1 MKVLKILALTFSV
14 ALYTATIL
22 AQETKLIPLTTNSEK
37 ALELMR
43 TVMSNAEEFRG
54 DDNPPLLEEILRL
67 DPNFYFAKTY
77 NSILLEN
84 NTYRTNLN
92 NAYENRSNVSEI
104 EEKIIE
110 ATYQQY
116 INLNTVLADKIIDDL
131 VSTYPDYYQL
141 RLLSADLKNNLKDP
155 YAKDSRYAE
164 ILEQNP
170 NSFPALFR
178 RAQLHFPVDNDIV
191 NFPIEERNTNLAAS
205 YLMKAASIQ
214 PKNPG
219 PQRFLGNVYRGQNNL
234 SMAKQAYES
243 SRLLMGEPDEIDFG
257 YSNILLML
265 GHVET
270 FSGNY
275 KEARKLYDESL
286 EVLDF
291 KQKPTYFQYPVFTY
305 FYERDYEQAIIAF
318 TKMRSE
324 ILNSKESPEWKTDNS
339 TLMEE
344 NIFVSHLHNQDEQG
358 ANKSLQQLST
368 FKRNQLNSYLTSG
381 ASREQLLVLK
391 NNNDIYLQELRLWK
405 DIIFGASN
413 VEQQLNRLKSL
424 LEKNLAQDPNAMTIY
439 HKYSGYAALMAGD
452 NQAAI
457 RHYSAISN
465 IEMDDD
471 NYHSY
476 FYALA
481 LRGSGD
487 TEKSSAI
494 LKRVAGNTFATR
506 GAALVQ
512 MLAKR
517 QL

>member
-1 MKVLKILALTFSV
+1 MKVFKILALTFSV
-14 ALYTATIL
+14 ALYTATIF
-22 AQETKLIPLTTNSEK
+22 AQEIKLIPLTTDSEK

-43 TVMSNAEEFRG
+43 TVIANAEEFRG
-54 DDNPPLLEEILRL
+54 NDNPSLLEEILRL
-67 DPNFYFAKTY
+67 DPNFYYAKTY
-77 NSILLEN
+77 NSLLLTD
-84 NTYRTNLN
+84 NTYRKNLN

-141 RLLSADLKNNLKDP
+141 RLLSADLKNDLMDP
-155 YAKDSRYAE
+155 YAKDIRYAE

-191 NFPIEERNTNLAAS
+191 NFPIEERDLELATSLLLQAAS
-205 YLMKAASIQ
+205 VQ

-243 SRLLMGEPDEIDFG
+243 SRLLLGEPDEIDFR

-275 KEARKLYDESL
+275 KDARKLYDNSIEFL
-286 EVLDF
+286 NF
-291 KQKPTYFQYPVFTY
+291 RQKPTYFQFPVFTY
-305 FYERDYEQAIIAF
+305 FYERDYEQAIISF
-318 TKMRSE
+318 SKMRSE
-324 ILNSKESPEWKTDNS
+324 INTSDQDQEWKTENI

-344 NIFVSHLHNQDEQG
+344 NIFVSHLHNSNEQG
-358 ANKSLQQLST
+358 ANKSLQQIAG
-368 FKRNQLNSYLTSG
+368 FKRNELNSYLTSG
-381 ASREQLLVLK
+381 ASREQLLALK

-413 VEQQLNRLKSL
+413 VEQQLNRLKTL
-424 LEKNLAQDPNAMTIY
+424 LEKNLAQDPNAMTLY
-439 HKYSGYAALMAGD
+439 HKYSGYAAIMAGD
-452 NQAAI
+452 DQAAI
-457 RHYSAISN
+457 RHYSVISN

-476 FYALA
+476 FYAIA

-494 LKRVAGNTFATR
+494 LKRVAENTFATR

>member
-14 ALYTATIL
+14 AFYTATIF

-43 TVMSNAEEFRG
+43 TVMANAEEFRG
-54 DDNPPLLEEILRL
+54 NDNPPLLEEILRL
-67 DPNFYFAKTY
+67 DPNFHFAKTY

-84 NTYRTNLN
+84 NTYRANLN

-104 EEKIIE
+104 EEKLIE

-116 INLNTVLADKIIDDL
+116 INLNIVLADKIIDDL
-131 VSTYPDYYQL
+131 ISKYPEYYQL
-141 RLLSADLKNNLKDP
+141 RLVSADLKNDLKDP

-164 ILEQNP
+164 ILEQNS

-191 NFPIEERNTNLAAS
+191 NFPIEERDTDLAAS
-205 YLMKAASIQ
+205 YLMKAASLQ

-219 PQRFLGNVYRGQNNL
+219 PQRFLGNVYRGQKNL
-234 SMAKQAYES
+234 SMAKQSYQSA
-243 SRLLMGEPDEIDFG
+243 RLLMGEPDGTDFT

-275 KEARKLYDESL
+275 REARKLYDESL

-291 KQKPTYFQYPVFTY
+291 RQKPTYFQYPVFTY

-318 TKMRSE
+318 TRMRSE
-324 ILNSKESPEWKTDNS
+324 INSSNQDQEWKTANI

-344 NIFVSHLHNQDEQG
+344 NIFISYLHNQDEQG
-358 ANKSLQQLST
+358 ANKSLQQLAG
-368 FKRNQLNSYLTSG
+368 FKRNELNSYLTSG
-381 ASREQLLVLK
+381 ASREQLLALK
-391 NNNDIYLQELRLWK
+391 NKNDIYLLELRIWK
-405 DIIFGASN
+405 DIIFGSSN
-413 VEQQLNRLKSL
+413 IDPQLNRLKIL
-424 LEKNLAQDPNAMTIY
+424 LEKNLSQDPNALTLY
-439 HKYSGYAALMAGD
+439 YKYSGYAALMSGD

-457 RHYSAISN
+457 NHYSKISN

-487 TEKSSAI
+487 TEKSSTI
-494 LKRVAGNTFATR
+494 LKRVAENTFATR

>member
-1 MKVLKILALTFSV
+1 MKVFKIIALTFSV
-14 ALYTATIL
+14 ALYTATIF
-22 AQETKLIPLTTNSEK
+22 AQEIKLIPLTTDSEK

-43 TVMSNAEEFRG
+43 TVIANAEEFRG
-54 DDNPPLLEEILRL
+54 NDNPSLLEEILRL
-67 DPNFYFAKTY
+67 DPNFYYAKTY
-77 NSILLEN
+77 NSLLLTD
-84 NTYRTNLN
+84 NTYRKNLN

-141 RLLSADLKNNLKDP
+141 RLLSADLKNDLMDP
-155 YAKDSRYAE
+155 YAKDIRYAE

-191 NFPIEERNTNLAAS
+191 NFPIEERDLELATSLLLQAAS
-205 YLMKAASIQ
+205 VQ

-243 SRLLMGEPDEIDFG
+243 SRLLLGEPDEIDFR

-275 KEARKLYDESL
+275 KDARKLYDNSIEFL
-286 EVLDF
+286 NF
-291 KQKPTYFQYPVFTY
+291 RQKPTYFQFPVFTY
-305 FYERDYEQAIIAF
+305 FYERDYEQAIISF
-318 TKMRSE
+318 SKMRSE
-324 ILNSKESPEWKTDNS
+324 INTSDQDQEWKTENI

-344 NIFVSHLHNQDEQG
+344 NIFVSHLHNSNEQG
-358 ANKSLQQLST
+358 ANKSLQQIAG
-368 FKRNQLNSYLTSG
+368 FKRNELNSYLTSG
-381 ASREQLLVLK
+381 ASREQLLALK

-413 VEQQLNRLKSL
+413 VEQQLNRLKTL
-424 LEKNLAQDPNAMTIY
+424 LEKNLAQDPNAMTLY
-439 HKYSGYAALMAGD
+439 HKYSGYAAIMAGD
-452 NQAAI
+452 DQAAI
-457 RHYSAISN
+457 RHYSVISN

-476 FYALA
+476 FYAIA

-494 LKRVAGNTFATR
+494 LKRVAENTFATR

>member
-1 MKVLKILALTFSV
+1 MKVFKIIALTFSV
-14 ALYTATIL
+14 ALYTATIF

-43 TVMSNAEEFRG
+43 TVMANAEEFRG
-54 DDNPPLLEEILRL
+54 NDNPPLLEEILRL
-67 DPNFYFAKTY
+67 DPNFYYAKTY
-77 NSILLEN
+77 NSLLLEN

-141 RLLSADLKNNLKDP
+141 RLLSADLKNDLMDP
-155 YAKDSRYAE
+155 YAKDIRYAE

-170 NSFPALFR
+170 KSFPALFR

-191 NFPIEERNTNLAAS
+191 NFPIEERDLELATSLLLQAAS
-205 YLMKAASIQ
+205 VQ

-243 SRLLMGEPDEIDFG
+243 SRLLLGEPDEIDFR

-275 KEARKLYDESL
+275 KDARKLYDNSIEFL
-286 EVLDF
+286 NF
-291 KQKPTYFQYPVFTY
+291 RQKPTYFQFPVFTY
-305 FYERDYEQAIIAF
+305 FYERDYEQAIISF
-318 TKMRSE
+318 SKMRSE
-324 ILNSKESPEWKTDNS
+324 INTSDQDQEWKTENI

-344 NIFVSHLHNQDEQG
+344 NIFVSHLHNSNEQG
-358 ANKSLQQLST
+358 ANKSLQQIAG
-368 FKRNQLNSYLTSG
+368 FKRNELNSYLTSG
-381 ASREQLLVLK
+381 ASREQLLALK

-413 VEQQLNRLKSL
+413 VEQQLNRLKTL
-424 LEKNLAQDPNAMTIY
+424 LEKNLAQDPNAMTLY
-439 HKYSGYAALMAGD
+439 HKYSGYAAIMAGD
-452 NQAAI
+452 DQAAI
-457 RHYSAISN
+457 RHYSVISN

-476 FYALA
+476 FYAIA

-494 LKRVAGNTFATR
+494 LKRVAENTFATR

-512 MLAKR
+512 LLAKR

>member
-1 MKVLKILALTFSV
+1 MKVFKIIALTFSV
-14 ALYTATIL
+14 ALYTATIF

-54 DDNPPLLEEILRL
+54 NDNPPLLEEILRL
-67 DPNFYFAKTY
+67 DPNFYYAKTY
-77 NSILLEN
+77 NSLLLGN

-131 VSTYPDYYQL
+131 VSKYPDYYQL
-141 RLLSADLKNNLKDP
+141 RLLSADLKNDLMDP
-155 YAKDSRYAE
+155 YAKDIRYAE

-191 NFPIEERNTNLAAS
+191 NFPIEERDLELATSLLLQAAS
-205 YLMKAASIQ
+205 VQ

-243 SRLLMGEPDEIDFG
+243 SRLLLGEPDEIDFR

-275 KEARKLYDESL
+275 KDARKLYDNSIEFL
-286 EVLDF
+286 NF
-291 KQKPTYFQYPVFTY
+291 RQKPTYFQFPVFTY
-305 FYERDYEQAIIAF
+305 FYERDYEQAIISF
-318 TKMRSE
+318 SKMRSE
-324 ILNSKESPEWKTDNS
+324 INTSDQDQEWKTENI

-344 NIFVSHLHNQDEQG
+344 NIFVSHLHNSNEQG
-358 ANKSLQQLST
+358 ANKSLQQIAG
-368 FKRNQLNSYLTSG
+368 FKRNELNSYLTSG
-381 ASREQLLVLK
+381 ASREQLLALK

-413 VEQQLNRLKSL
+413 VEQQLNRLKTL
-424 LEKNLAQDPNAMTIY
+424 LEKNLVQDPNGMTLY

-457 RHYSAISN
+457 RHYSTVSD

-481 LRGSGD
+481 LRGSGN

-494 LKRVAGNTFATR
+494 LKRVAENTFATR

-512 MLAKR
+512 LLAKR

>member
-1 MKVLKILALTFSV
+1 MKVFKILALTFSV
-14 ALYTATIL
+14 ALYTATIF
-22 AQETKLIPLTTNSEK
+22 AQEIKLIPLTTNSEK

-43 TVMSNAEEFRG
+43 TVMANAEEFRG
-54 DDNPPLLEEILRL
+54 NDNPSLLEEILRL
-67 DPNFYFAKTY
+67 DPNFYYAKTY
-77 NSILLEN
+77 NSLLLEN

-110 ATYQQY
+110 ATYEQY
-116 INLNTVLADKIIDDL
+116 INLNTALADKIVDDL
-131 VSTYPDYYQL
+131 ISTYPDYYQL
-141 RLLSADLKNNLKDP
+141 RLLSADLKNDLKDP
-155 YAKDSRYAE
+155 YKKDLRYAE

-178 RAQLHFPVDNDIV
+178 RAQLHFQVDNNTV
-191 NFPIEERNTNLAAS
+191 NFPIEERNSDLAAS

-214 PKNPG
+214 PNNPG
-219 PQRFLGNVYRGQNNL
+219 PQRFLGNLYRGQNNL

-243 SRLLMGEPDEIDFG
+243 SRLLMGEPDEIDSR

-275 KEARKLYDESL
+275 RKARELYDDSIEL
-286 EVLDF
+286 LDF
-291 KQKPTYFQYPVFTY
+291 KEKPGLYQYPVFTY

-324 ILNSKESPEWKTDNS
+324 INSSNQDQEWKTNAIV
-339 TLMEE
+339 LMEE

-358 ANKSLQQLST
+358 ANKSLQQLAG
-368 FKRNQLNSYLTSG
+368 FKRNQLNILLTSG
-381 ASREQLLVLK
+381 ASREQLMALK
-391 NNNDIYLQELRLWK
+391 NNNDIYLQELRIWK
-405 DIIFGASN
+405 DIIFGSSN
-413 VEQQLNRLKSL
+413 IEPQLNRFKAL
-424 LEKNLAQDPNAMTIY
+424 LEKNLTQDPTAMTIY
-439 HKYSGYAALMAGD
+439 HKYSGYAALMSGD

-457 RHYSAISN
+457 NHYSKVSN

-471 NYHSY
+471 RYHSY

-481 LRGSGD
+481 LRDIGN
-487 TEKSSAI
+487 TERSSAI
-494 LKRVAGNTFATR
+494 FKRVAENTFATR

-512 MLAKR
+512 MQAKR

>member
-1 MKVLKILALTFSV
+1 MKVFKILALTFSV
-14 ALYTATIL
+14 ALYTATIF
-22 AQETKLIPLTTNSEK
+22 AQEIKLIPLTTDSEK

-43 TVMSNAEEFRG
+43 TVIANAEEFRG
-54 DDNPPLLEEILRL
+54 NDNPSLLEEILRL
-67 DPNFYFAKTY
+67 DPNFYYAKTY
-77 NSILLEN
+77 NSLLLEN

-141 RLLSADLKNNLKDP
+141 RLLSADLKNDLMDP
-155 YAKDSRYAE
+155 YAKDIRYAE

-170 NSFPALFR
+170 KSFPALFR

-191 NFPIEERNTNLAAS
+191 NFPIEERDLELATSLLLQAAS
-205 YLMKAASIQ
+205 VQ

-243 SRLLMGEPDEIDFG
+243 SRLLLGEPDEIDFR

-275 KEARKLYDESL
+275 KDARKLYDNSIEFL
-286 EVLDF
+286 NF
-291 KQKPTYFQYPVFTY
+291 RQKPTYFQFPVFTY
-305 FYERDYEQAIIAF
+305 FYERDYEQAIISF
-318 TKMRSE
+318 SKMRSE
-324 ILNSKESPEWKTDNS
+324 INTSDQDQEWKTENI

-344 NIFVSHLHNQDEQG
+344 NIFVSHLHNSNEQG
-358 ANKSLQQLST
+358 ANKSLQQIAG
-368 FKRNQLNSYLTSG
+368 FKRNELNSYLTSG
-381 ASREQLLVLK
+381 ASREQLLALK

-413 VEQQLNRLKSL
+413 VEQQLNRLKTL
-424 LEKNLAQDPNAMTIY
+424 LEKNLAQDPNAMTLY
-439 HKYSGYAALMAGD
+439 HKYSGYAAIMAGD
-452 NQAAI
+452 DQAAI
-457 RHYSAISN
+457 RHYSVISN

-476 FYALA
+476 FYAIA

-494 LKRVAGNTFATR
+494 LKRVAENTFATR

>member
-1 MKVLKILALTFSV
+1 MKVFKIIALTFSV
-14 ALYTATIL
+14 ALYTATIF

-43 TVMSNAEEFRG
+43 TVMANAEEFRG
-54 DDNPPLLEEILRL
+54 NDNPPLLEEILRL
-67 DPNFYFAKTY
+67 DPNFYYAKTY
-77 NSILLEN
+77 NSLLLEN

-110 ATYQQY
+110 ATYEQY
-116 INLNTVLADKIIDDL
+116 INLNTALADKIIDDL
-131 VSTYPDYYQL
+131 ISTYPDYYQL
-141 RLLSADLKNNLKDP
+141 RLLSADLKNDLKDP
-155 YAKDSRYAE
+155 YKKDLRYAE

-191 NFPIEERNTNLAAS
+191 NFPIEERDLELATSLLLQAAS
-205 YLMKAASIQ
+205 VQ

-243 SRLLMGEPDEIDFG
+243 SRLLLGEPDEIDFR

-275 KEARKLYDESL
+275 KDARKLYDNSIEFL
-286 EVLDF
+286 NF
-291 KQKPTYFQYPVFTY
+291 RQKPTYFQFPVFTY
-305 FYERDYEQAIIAF
+305 FYERDYEQAIISF
-318 TKMRSE
+318 SKMRSE
-324 ILNSKESPEWKTDNS
+324 INTSDQDQEWKTENI

-344 NIFVSHLHNQDEQG
+344 NIFVSHLHNSNEQG
-358 ANKSLQQLST
+358 ANKSLQQIAG
-368 FKRNQLNSYLTSG
+368 FKRNELNSYLTSG
-381 ASREQLLVLK
+381 ASREQLLALK

-413 VEQQLNRLKSL
+413 VEQQLNRLKTL
-424 LEKNLAQDPNAMTIY
+424 LEKNLAQDPNAMTLY
-439 HKYSGYAALMAGD
+439 HKYSGYAAIMAGD
-452 NQAAI
+452 DQAAI
-457 RHYSAISN
+457 RHYSVISN

-476 FYALA
+476 FYAIA

-494 LKRVAGNTFATR
+494 LKRVAENTFATR